1 MDIHLS
7 SKTLKIC
14 LGIIVIAV
22 MALLVFKVPI
32 SGLLTVGIFLLC
44 PLMHIF
50 MMKGM
55 GHDHGSKDQH
65 VHENSHQP
73 PLKTEEGKLVN

>member
-7 SKTLKIC
+7 PKTLKIC
-14 LGIIVIAV
+14 LGIVVIAV
-22 MALLVFKVPI
+22 VALLVFKVPI
-32 SGLLTVGIFLLC
+32 SGLLTVGILLLC

-55 GHDHGSKDQH
+55 GHDHDSKDDH
-65 VHENSHQP
+65 VHEINHQP
-73 PLKTEEGKLVN
+73 TLKTEEEKLVN

>member
-14 LGIIVIAV
+14 LGIAVIAV
-22 MALLVFKVPI
+22 VALLVFKVPI
-32 SGLLTVGIFLLC
+32 SGLFTVGIFLLC

-55 GHDHGSKDQH
+55 GHDHGSTNGHHHDQ
-65 VHENSHQP
+65 NHQP
-73 PLKTEEGKLVN
+73 VTKVEEGKIVN